1 MFNPLIA
8 TFKSVSFVFEID
20 MPTYINYLQI
30 FMGVFAWGFI
40 LQTLVEFCLLNYW
53 VEFVWKSVRPIDDQ
67 FISIFLYLLN
77 CMAGLLFTIWNI
89 ILESAIDYSQL
100 SRPGF
105 WIDKYS
111 LHIKLVTFLVHVK
124 IMIVTIFF
132 FQNWQVLYPSH
143 FDPHCSVSFQ
153 EGPKSVLG
161 FQIQLQTQSDP

>member
-40 LQTLVEFCLLNYW
+40 LQTLVEYCLLKYW

-67 FISIFLYLLN
+67 FIPIFLYLLN

-89 ILESAIDYSQL
+89 VLESATDYSQL

-111 LHIKLVTFLVHVK
+111 LHIKLAISFTFIYYDCKLF
-124 IMIVTIFF
+124 FF
-132 FQNWQVLYPSH
+132 FQIWKVLCSGH
-143 FDPHCSVSFQ
+143 FDSHYCVSFQ
-153 EGPKSVLG
+153 KRSNKV
-161 FQIQLQTQSDP
+161 